1 MKCETCCKKLENK
14 EIEHGCVECHLDSG
28 LSEYDFKNN
37 LIIRLRK
44 ENAKLTKVNDMLHAI
59 CEGMRG
65 VCGIARMI
73 NAQRP
78 DVRMTH
84 AFNSY
89 DINKL
94 NDYNKQ
100 IDGK

>member
-1 MKCETCCKKLENK
+1 MKCETCCKKLDNK
-14 EIEHGCVECHLDSG
+14 ELEHGCVDCHLDSG

-37 LIIRLRK
+37 LIVRLKK
-44 ENAKLTKVNDMLHAI
+44 ENERLSKVNDMLHAI

-65 VCGIARMI
+65 VCAIARMI
-73 NAQRP
+73 NSQRP

-84 AFNSY
+84 AFSRY

-100 IDGK
+100 VDG